1 MATVQSGASDA
12 ALMIAQV
19 RNQILDRFNSS
30 VTMSRRGAMESIFEA
45 WQSTDDSWKLDGDHV
60 AISEEVRDASLR
72 FVQNLPLGFPQP
84 TVSGEPDGHVNFE
97 WYRSPRR
104 VLSVSIGP
112 DNRLYWAALIG
123 TESPRGSA
131 RYIERIPEIVLDQ
144 IARVF
149 EGD

>member
-1 MATVQSGASDA
+1 MVTVHFGSSDA
-12 ALMIAQV
+12 ALMIEQAQ
-19 RNQILDRFNSS
+19 NQIMNRFNSS
-30 VTMSRRGAMESIFEA
+30 VTLSRRGVIDSIYEA
-45 WQSTDDSWKLDGDHV
+45 SQSTDESEKLNGDDVSISQEVKDS
-60 AISEEVRDASLR
+60 AIR
-72 FVQNLPLGFPQP
+72 FVRNFPLGFPQP
-84 TVSGEPDGHVNFE
+84 AVSGEPDGHINFE

-112 DNRLYWAALIG
+112 SNRLYWAALIG

-131 RYIERIPEIVLDQ
+131 RYIERIPGIILDQ

>member
-1 MATVQSGASDA
+1 
-12 ALMIAQV
+12 MIEKMQ
-19 RNQILDRFNSS
+19 NQILDRFNSS
-30 VTMSRRGAMESIFEA
+30 VTLSRRDVIESIFEA
-45 WQSTDDSWKLDGDHV
+45 WQSTEENWKLNGDDV
-60 AISEEVRDASLR
+60 AISEEVKDSSIR

-84 TVSGEPDGHVNFE
+84 AVSGEPDGQINFE

-112 DNRLYWAALIG
+112 EHRLYWAALIG

-131 RYIERIPEIVLDQ
+131 RYIERIPDIILDQ

>member
-1 MATVQSGASDA
+1 MPTVHSGSSDA
-12 ALMIAQV
+12 ALMIEQV
-19 RNQILDRFNSS
+19 QNQILDRFNSS
-30 VTMSRRGAMESIFEA
+30 VTLSRRGAIEAIFEA
-45 WQSTDDSWKLDGDHV
+45 WQATDESWKLKGDDV
-60 AISEEVRDASLR
+60 AISEEVKDASIR

-84 TVSGEPDGHVNFE
+84 AVSGEPDGHINFE
-97 WYRSPRR
+97 WYRSSRR

-112 DNRLYWAALIG
+112 NNRLFWAALIG

-131 RYIERIPEIVLDQ
+131 RYIERIPEIILDQ

>member
-1 MATVQSGASDA
+1 MVLAVAVFTWQ
-12 ALMIAQV
+12 
-19 RNQILDRFNSS
+19 NQILDRFDSS
-30 VTMSRRGAMESIFEA
+30 VTMSRRGAIESICEA
-45 WQSTDDSWKLDGDHV
+45 WQSTDESRKLNGDDFS
-60 AISEEVRDASLR
+60 ISEEVKDASIR
-72 FVQNLPLGFPQP
+72 FVQNLALGFPRP
-84 TVSGEPDGHVNFE
+84 TVSGEPDGHINFE

-104 VLSVSIGP
+104 VQSKSNGP

-131 RYIERIPEIVLDQ
+131 RYIERIPEIILDQ

>member
-1 MATVQSGASDA
+1 MVTVHSGSSDA
-12 ALMIAQV
+12 ALMIERAQ
-19 RNQILDRFNSS
+19 NQIMNRFDSS
-30 VTMSRRGAMESIFEA
+30 VTLSRRGVIDSIYEA
-45 WQSTDDSWKLDGDHV
+45 WQSTGESGKLNGDDVS
-60 AISEEVRDASLR
+60 ISEEVKNASIR

-84 TVSGEPDGHVNFE
+84 AVSGEPDGHVNFE

-112 DNRLYWAALIG
+112 SNRLYWAALIG

-131 RYIERIPEIVLDQ
+131 RYIERIPEIILDQ